1 MEYSEEFDATKQR
14 YRDAKASGNLNDEQE
29 RKNAEMY
36 MADDQNG
43 EFRTQSINDRLF
55 IETGEDVEDIFTAF
69 KIYKLPNF

>member
-1 MEYSEEFDATKQR
+1 
-14 YRDAKASGNLNDEQE
+14 
-29 RKNAEMY
+29 